1 MLLERTAACSFAADD
16 GGVDGYYVSGVDIAV
31 AVDVGCLT
39 DKATGST
46 LLNEGIYCH
55 YVSGDKTLK

>member
-1 MLLERTAACSFAADD
+1 MLLERTAACSLTTDD
-16 GGVDGYYVSGVDIAV
+16 GGVDGYYVSGVDAAV

-39 DKATGST
+39 GEAAFAA